1 MENIQVKKMGSE
13 IIIFF
18 LLLCFLLIIFHPSNI
33 YIAGQNGEVP
43 STREQK
49 SCNFYEGEWLYD
61 ESYPLYD
68 SSDCPFI
75 RKEFACLK
83 YDRPDHQYLKY
94 RWQPNGC
101 NIPRFDGLDLLKRLK
116 GKKVMF
122 VGDSISSNQWSSMV
136 CLLHNAVKGSNITS
150 HTDKST
156 STVTFQ
162 DYDVSIIVFNSHY
175 LVDIENEPRG
185 RVLKLDSL
193 KNGDAWKEIQVLVF
207 NTWLWWYRRG
217 DKQPWDY
224 IEVGGKILKDMDR
237 MVAFGE
243 GLKTWAKWVNS
254 DVDPSKNKVFFQGIS
269 PSHYNGAD
277 WHEPG
282 VKSCSKETTPMQGST
297 YPSGLPLAAKVVQ
310 EIMANNI
317 SSSKNAHLLDIT
329 TLSQLRKDGHVSSYN
344 AFKGMDCTHW
354 CVAGVLDSWNHLLYA
369 RLAS

>member
-13 IIIFF
+13 IIIIL
-18 LLLCFLLIIFHPSNI
+18 LLLCFLSIIFLPSNM
-33 YIAGQNGEVP
+33 YIARQNGEVA

-49 SCNFYEGEWLYD
+49 SCNVYEGEWLYD

-83 YDRPDHQYLKY
+83 YGRPDHHYLKY

-101 NIPRFDGLDLLKRLK
+101 NIPRFDGLDFLERLK

-122 VGDSISSNQWSSMV
+122 VGDSISSNQWASMV

-150 HTDKST
+150 RADKST

-175 LVDIENEPRG
+175 LVDIENKPIG

-217 DKQPWDY
+217 NKQP
-224 IEVGGKILKDMDR
+224 
-237 MVAFGE
+237 
-243 GLKTWAKWVNS
+243 
-254 DVDPSKNKVFFQGIS
+254 
-269 PSHYNGAD
+269 GAD